1 MKFRGD
7 IEGLRGVAVLLVLL
21 SHAGVP
27 GWFGG
32 FVGVDV
38 FFVVSGYLISGLLV
52 RELEEHGHIQYWEFF
67 ARRVRRLAPAL
78 LTMLAIV
85 AVATAVLLPNAQ
97 WEAQAAAGKWAALW
111 SSNLYFAF
119 GRVEYFGESARDNV
133 FLHTWSLGVE
143 EQFYLVWPFLI
154 CMLWRRL
161 PRVRVWAIASIAA
174 ASLILFLYLAQHSA
188 IAAYYLMPTR
198 LWQLAC
204 GALTFL
210 LSARVRNCPPGPA
223 NGLAAGGMAL
233 LAATVVAIGS
243 ETPYP
248 GLVALGPAL
257 AAALMLFAGGR
268 DSFATSFLSLGL
280 LRWFG
285 RISYSLYLWHWPIL
299 VIGYALAAERQS
311 GFLSAGLVVA
321 SVMAGAASEAW
332 VERPTRYRQVAG
344 TAKTTVVLAVVASAV
359 LAALGGVWQAMG
371 IAVPAVDGAATPADR
386 VRAMVSLPAIYAVA
400 SCDDYYQSDRL
411 VPCGPPSPASSA
423 ATVAMIGDSIGMQ
436 WYPAI
441 AEWARRRNWRLVAI
455 TKSSCPMVDEPIV
468 NARIMRR
475 FTECEKWRDR
485 VVKYVRELKPDLIVM
500 GSSPS
505 YDLSREQWVK
515 GGRRFV
521 RSLEPGRRDIVV
533 LAGTPVLPF
542 NGVACAMDNAVEV
555 AGRIEVD
562 GCSVPLAQVRL
573 DDVASRLRD
582 SLEGLDRTHLLV
594 LDDLAC
600 PNGICRALG
609 PQGLEYRDNR
619 HLNADFVSSL
629 ATDFGQRLD
638 QVLEHSAGISSR
650 EHDRATPSTSSD

>member
-1 MKFRGD
+1 MKFRRD

-27 GWFGG
+27 GWIGG

-38 FFVVSGYLISGLLV
+38 FFVVSGYLITGLLV
-52 RELEEHGHIQYWEFF
+52 REREERGQIQYWEFF

-85 AVATAVLLPNAQ
+85 AVATAVLLPTAQ

-161 PRVRVWAIASIAA
+161 PRVRVWAIATIAA

-257 AAALMLFAGGR
+257 AAALMLLAGGR

-332 VERPTRYRQVAG
+332 VERPTRYRHSAG
-344 TAKTTVVLAVVASAV
+344 AAKTTVVLGVVASAV
-359 LAALGGVWQAMG
+359 LAALVGVWQAMG
-371 IAVPAVDGAATPADR
+371 IAVPAVAGAATPAER
-386 VRAMVSLPAIYAVA
+386 VRAMVSMPALYAVPG
-400 SCDDYYQSDRL
+400 CDDYYQSDRL
-411 VPCGPPSPASSA
+411 VPCGPPPPANPD
-423 ATVAMIGDSIGMQ
+423 ATVVIIGDSIGMQ

-441 AEWARRRNWRLVAI
+441 EALARDRNWRFVAI

-468 NARIMRR
+468 NGRIMRR
-475 FTECEKWRDR
+475 FTECETWRARLVD
-485 VVKYVRELKPDLIVM
+485 YLRELKPDLIVM
-500 GSSPS
+500 GSSPT
-505 YDLSREQWVK
+505 YGLTREQWVE

-521 RSLEPGRRDIVV
+521 RSLDAKSRDIVV

-542 NGVACAMDNAVEV
+542 DGLECAMKSATETQGKV
-555 AGRIEVD
+555 EVD
-562 GCSVPLAQVRL
+562 GCAVPLVKAQF
-573 DDVASRLRD
+573 DGVAAWLRE
-582 SLEGLDRTHLLV
+582 SLAGIEGAHLMV
-594 LDDLAC
+594 LDDLVC
-600 PNGICRALG
+600 PSGTCRAFG
-609 PQGLEYRDNR
+609 PTGLRYRDGQ
-619 HLNADFVSSL
+619 HLNADYISSL
-629 ATDFGQRLD
+629 AINFGQRLD
-638 QVLEHSAGISSR
+638 QVLEAPASSSSGETR
-650 EHDRATPSTSSD
+650 LDRPAPPSR